1 MIAIILA
8 AGYGTRL
15 YPLTIN
21 KAKALIEIKG
31 KPLLAYL
38 LDKIEKSKIINKIYI
53 ITNNKFYNKFKEFLK
68 NFNYKKEI
76 ELINDQT
83 NDEKEKLGAIGDLY
97 YGIKSLNVNEDILVM
112 ASDFLFDF
120 EIDDFINFYKIKNR
134 TCVAV
139 YDIKDFNKAKRLG
152 VIEINKDNKIISFEE
167 KPENPKTTLISA
179 ASYVLKKEDIEL
191 LNKYTKIED
200 AKEAL
205 GNLITYFIKNVDVYA
220 YIFKGRLFDL
230 GNVSDL
236 ELARKEL

>member
-31 KPLLAYL
+31 KPILAYL

-112 ASDFLFDF
+112 ASDILFDF